1 MRVGVGVGEEGL
13 PWWLR
18 RSKNL
23 PAMRETRVQSLD
35 GEDPLEKGMAT
46 HSSILAWRIPWTE
59 ESGSQQSTFINLLF
73 LWIGRRRT
81 GWPSL
86 CSLGRHLVKVRAE
99 AALSPGVQDSHAS
112 PQDCWQNSVPC
123 GHRATSMQAQC
134 QTLYNPMD
142 CDPPGSSVQGILQA
156 RIREWVA
163 MPSSRGSSR
172 LLDQTCVSCGSCI
185 ASGFFTTEP

>member
-1 MRVGVGVGEEGL
+1 MFFLYHLGGTLVRNCVRFLSCV
-13 PWWLR
+13 
-18 RSKNL
+18 
-23 PAMRETRVQSLD
+23 
-35 GEDPLEKGMAT
+35 T
-46 HSSILAWRIPWTE
+46 HGHKD
-59 ESGSQQSTFINLLF
+59 SGFQQSTFINLLF

-163 MPSSRGSSR
+163 MPSSRESS
-172 LLDQTCVSCGSCI
+172 LPKD
-185 ASGFFTTEP
+185 